1 MVIIFTK
8 HLLERMLQRGIN
20 KETVIEIL
28 RSPDT
33 VKDSFENRKIAIK
46 NMDKKWNVVF
56 VKEKEKIVVLTV
68 YFD

>member
-1 MVIIFTK
+1 MVIIFKK